1 MRAAVLRDG
10 RMVYRDDVPDPV
22 PEAGQVLVG
31 VRACGICGSDL
42 HFAAHGAQVLEMSD
56 RVAGGSGAMHVD
68 LNHDVFMGHEFSA
81 EILEAGPD
89 TETHPPGT
97 LVTSL
102 PVLLSAKGVE
112 PIVYSNSTIG
122 GYAERMLLSA
132 PLLLPIPNGL
142 DFKHASLTEPMAVG
156 LHAVNKSNIAPGET
170 AAGAR
175 LRPDRHRHH
184 RGAAGTGALKPLWR
198 PIFRPNAASWPRRWA
213 PTRLLD
219 PAQGSP
225 FDTVKPAVVFE
236 AVGVPGIIDDVLL
249 RARPG
254 TRLVVAGVCMQPDT
268 VHPFFAI
275 AKEINVQFVLAY
287 TPEEFGDSLRALAE
301 GDIDVS
307 PADHRRGRPRRGRY
321 GFRRSRRP
329 RAALQDPRHAL
340 KVVGRRPAAGRRITV
355 KMGLLA
361 QVVSPAR
368 N

>member
-10 RMVYRDDVPDPV
+10 RMVHRDDVPDPV

-42 HFAAHGAQVLEMSD
+42 HFAAHGAHVLEMSE
-56 RVAGGSGAMHVD
+56 RVAGGAGGMHVD
-68 LNHDVFMGHEFSA
+68 LDHDVFMGHEFSA
-81 EILEAGPD
+81 EVLEAGPG

-132 PLLLPIPNGL
+132 ALLLPVPNGL
-142 DFKHASLTEPMAVG
+142 DFKHAALTEPMAVG
-156 LHAVNKSNIAPGET
+156 LHAVNKSNVTPGET
-170 AAGAR
+170 ALVIGCGPIGIAIIAALRARGVENIVASDFSPKRRELASAMGA
-175 LRPDRHRHH
+175 HR
-184 RGAAGTGALKPLWR
+184 T
-198 PIFRPNAASWPRRWA
+198 
-213 PTRLLD
+213 LD
-219 PAQGSP
+219 AAQGSP
-225 FDTVKPAVVFE
+225 FDSVKPAVVFE

-287 TPEEFGDSLRALAE
+287 TPEEFTDSLRALAE

-307 PADHRRGRPRRGRY
+307 PLITGEVGLDGVGEAFDELADPE
-321 GFRRSRRP
+321 
-329 RAALQDPRHAL
+329 RHC
-340 KVVGRRPAAGRRITV
+340 KVLVTP
-355 KMGLLA
+355 
-361 QVVSPAR
+361 
-368 N
+368 

>member
-10 RMVYRDDVPDPV
+10 RMVYRDDVPEPV

-42 HFAAHGAQVLEMSD
+42 HFAAHGAQVLEMSN
-56 RVAGGSGAMHVD
+56 RVAAGAGGMHVD
-68 LNHDVFMGHEFSA
+68 LDHDVFMGHEFSA
-81 EILEAGPD
+81 EVLEAGPD

-142 DFKHASLTEPMAVG
+142 DFKHAALTEPMAVG

-170 AAGAR
+170 ALVIGCGPIGIAIIAALRARGVETIVAADFSPKRRELATAMGA
-175 LRPDRHRHH
+175 HR
-184 RGAAGTGALKPLWR
+184 ALD
-198 PIFRPNAASWPRRWA
+198 A
-213 PTRLLD
+213 
-219 PAQGSP
+219 AQGSP
-225 FDTVKPAVVFE
+225 FDSVKPSVVFE

-275 AKEINVQFVLAY
+275 AKEISVQFVLAY
-287 TPEEFGDSLRALAE
+287 TPEEFTDSLRALAE
-301 GDIDVS
+301 GEIDATPLITGEVGLDGVGAAFDDL
-307 PADHRRGRPRRGRY
+307 ADPE
-321 GFRRSRRP
+321 
-329 RAALQDPRHAL
+329 RHC
-340 KVVGRRPAAGRRITV
+340 KVLVTP
-355 KMGLLA
+355 
-361 QVVSPAR
+361 
-368 N
+368 

>member
-10 RMVYRDDVPDPV
+10 RMVYRDDVPDPI
-22 PEAGQVLVG
+22 PETGQVLVG

-42 HFAAHGAQVLEMSD
+42 HFAAYGAQVLEMSD

-68 LNHDVFMGHEFSA
+68 LDHDIFMGHEFSA

-112 PIVYSNSTIG
+112 PIVYSNSTVG

-142 DFKHASLTEPMAVG
+142 DFKHAALTEPMAVG
-156 LHAVNKSNIAPGET
+156 LHAVNKSNVAPGET
-170 AAGAR
+170 ALVLGCGPIGIAIIAA
-175 LRPDRHRHH
+175 LRAKGVETIVVSD
-184 RGAAGTGALKPLWR
+184 
-198 PIFRPNAASWPRRWA
+198 FSPRRRELA
-213 PTRLLD
+213 TAMGAHQTLD
-219 PAQGSP
+219 AAQGSP
-225 FDTVKPAVVFE
+225 FDAVKPAVVFE

-301 GDIDVS
+301 GEIDVR
-307 PADHRRGRPRRGRY
+307 PLITGEVGLDEVGTAFDDLADPE
-321 GFRRSRRP
+321 
-329 RAALQDPRHAL
+329 RHCKIL
-340 KVVGRRPAAGRRITV
+340 VTP
-355 KMGLLA
+355 
-361 QVVSPAR
+361 
-368 N
+368 